1 VIWHIVRFDLS
12 SLDEPTRIEIE
23 RDLADLVRLDVVAW
37 LEVARDLDTPGITG
51 LLSLFASYEDL
62 EAYRV
67 HPQHVPVVERIRE
80 LGIPVTR
87 LDVEAGLPP
96 EGTSAS

>member
-1 VIWHIVRFDLS
+1 MIWHIVRFDLS
-12 SLDEPTRIEIE
+12 SLDAPTRAEIE
-23 RDLADLVRLDVVAW
+23 RDLAALGRLDVVSW

-67 HPQHVPVVERIRE
+67 HPEHVPVVERIRG

-87 LDVEAGLPP
+87 LDVQAGIPA
-96 EGTSAS
+96 EGTAPS